1 MEKIYG
7 VSNWQLTIRRAEDHV
22 EILRAVTCDAKA
34 ILPDT
39 LFDLP
44 VTVLGSYAL
53 SPMAKPIEGEEIHV
67 SSGGDGEWSNR
78 TLQELTLPPMLNEV
92 QNFAF
97 YGCRSLQTLRL
108 HDRIEHW
115 GTDCFM
121 NCHRLSRLYLTRI
134 SEEQGA
140 SLAFICDE
148 TREELDVSILNTN
161 GSELRLIFPDYGE
174 DYEENCPNHHFDFHI
189 SGGGYS
195 YHHNFP
201 GKQLSLRA
209 YDENWAQYL
218 RKQHEEGTALRL
230 AYYRLRYPLGLEAF
244 AEEQYFDYLR
254 SHAEDA
260 ILWQISEKD
269 SEGLT
274 MLLDKLTMEAA
285 ALHNACE
292 QARKEGNTEAL
303 ALLLERQRKAQ
314 PRGLTRDF
322 DL

>member
-7 VSNWQLTIRRAEDHV
+7 SSNWKLTICRTEDHV
-22 EILRAVTCDAKA
+22 EILRAVTCDSKA
-34 ILPDT
+34 MLPDM

-44 VTVLGSYAL
+44 VTVLGNYAL
-53 SPMAKPIEGEEIHV
+53 SPMAKPIDGEEVLISGGGEGEW
-67 SSGGDGEWSNR
+67 DNR
-78 TLQELTLPPMLNEV
+78 SLQELILPPALTEIR
-92 QNFAF
+92 NFAF
-97 YGCRSLQTLRL
+97 YGCRNLHNLHL
-108 HDRIEHW
+108 HDRINRW

-121 NCHRLSRLYLTRI
+121 NCHRLSRLQLKRV

-148 TREELDVSILNTN
+148 TREELDVSILNTD
-161 GSELRLIFPDYGE
+161 GTELRLIFPDYGE

-218 RKQHEEGTALRL
+218 RKQHEEETALRL
-230 AYYRLRYPLGLEAF
+230 AYYRLRYPIGLEPF
-244 AEEQYFDYLR
+244 AEEQYLDYLR
-254 SHAEDA
+254 THAEDA
-260 ILWQISEKD
+260 ILWQISQKD
-269 SEGLT
+269 SAGLT
-274 MLLDKLTMEAA
+274 MLLDKLVFDPST
-285 ALHNACE
+285 LHSACE
-292 QARKEGNTEAL
+292 QARKESNTEAL

-314 PRGLTRDF
+314 PRGLARDF

>member
-7 VSNWQLTIRRAEDHV
+7 VSNWQLTIRRAADHV
-22 EILRAVTCDAKA
+22 EILRAVSCDSRA
-34 ILPDT
+34 ILPGT

-53 SPMAKPIEGEEIHV
+53 SPMAKPVEGEELLIIH
-67 SSGGDGEWSNR
+67 GGEGEWSNR
-78 TLQELTLPPMLNEV
+78 TLQELTLPPTLREV

-108 HDRIEHW
+108 HDSIDRW

-121 NCHRLSRLYLTRI
+121 NCHRLNRIYLSRVNDA
-134 SEEQGA
+134 QGA

-148 TREELDVSILNTN
+148 TREELDVSILHTD
-161 GSELRLIFPDYGE
+161 GRELRLIFPDYGE

-201 GKQLSLRA
+201 GKQLILRA

-218 RKQHEEGTALRL
+218 RKQHEEETALRL
-230 AYYRLRYPLGLEAF
+230 AYYRLRYPVGLEAF
-244 AEEQYFDYLR
+244 AEVQYFDYLR
-254 SHAEDA
+254 AHAEDA
-260 ILWQISEKD
+260 ILWQISQKD
-269 SEGLT
+269 SVGLT
-274 MLLDKLTMEAA
+274 MLLDKLPMEAA
-285 ALHNACE
+285 VLHSACE

-303 ALLLERQRKAQ
+303 ALLLERQRKYQ
-314 PRGLTRDF
+314 PRGFARDF

>member
-1 MEKIYG
+1 MEKIFG
-7 VSNWQLTIRRAEDHV
+7 VGNWQLTIRRYEDHV
-22 EILRAVTCDAKA
+22 EILRAVTCDTKA

-53 SPMAKPIEGEEIHV
+53 SPMAKSIEGEEV
-67 SSGGDGEWSNR
+67 LVTCGGNGEWNNR
-78 TLQELTLPPMLNEV
+78 SLQELILPPTLSEI

-97 YGCRSLQTLRL
+97 YGCRSLQILHL
-108 HDRIEHW
+108 HDRIERW

-121 NCHRLSRLYLTRI
+121 NCHQLNRLYLSRT
-134 SEEQGA
+134 SEKQGET
-140 SLAFICDE
+140 LAFICDE
-148 TREELDVSILNTN
+148 TREELDVSIWNTD
-161 GSELRLIFPDYGE
+161 GTELRLIFPDYGE

-218 RKQHEEGTALRL
+218 RKQHEDETALRL
-230 AYYRLRYPLGLEAF
+230 AYYRLRYPMGLDAF
-244 AEEQYFDYLR
+244 AEEQYLDYLR
-254 SHAEDA
+254 AHAEDA
-260 ILWQISEKD
+260 ILWQISQKD
-269 SEGLT
+269 SVGLT
-274 MLLDKLTMEAA
+274 MLLDKLCPEAA
-285 ALHNACE
+285 ILHSACE
-292 QARKEGNTEAL
+292 QARKESNTEAL

-314 PRGLTRDF
+314 PRGLARDF

>member
-7 VSNWQLTIRRAEDHV
+7 VSNWRLTIRRAEDHV
-22 EILRAVTCDAKA
+22 EILRAVTCDSKA

-44 VTVLGSYAL
+44 VTELGSYAL
-53 SPMAKPIEGEEIHV
+53 SPMAKPVEGEEILV
-67 SSGGDGEWSNR
+67 SRGGDGEWDNR
-78 TLQELTLPPMLNEV
+78 SLQDLTLPAALTEV
-92 QNFAF
+92 KNFAF
-97 YGCRSLQTLRL
+97 YGCRKLQTLHL
-108 HDRIEHW
+108 HDGIDHW
-115 GTDCFM
+115 GNDCFM
-121 NCHRLSRLYLTRI
+121 NCHRLSRLYLNRI

-140 SLAFICDE
+140 SLSFICDE
-148 TREELDVSILNTN
+148 TREELDVSILNTD
-161 GSELRLIFPDYGE
+161 GTEFRLIFPDYGE

-218 RKQHEEGTALRL
+218 RKQHEDETALRL
-230 AYYRLRYPLGLEAF
+230 AYYRLRYPVGLEAF

-254 SHAEDA
+254 AHTEDA
-260 ILWQISEKD
+260 VLWQISQKD
-269 SEGLT
+269 SKGLT
-274 MLLDKLTMEAA
+274 MLLDRLQPAPSI
-285 ALHNACE
+285 LHHACE
-292 QARKEGNTEAL
+292 QARKEENTEAL
-303 ALLLERQRKAQ
+303 ALLLERQRQSQ
-314 PRGLTRDF
+314 PRGFSRDF